1 MLLFNAVR
9 EVDKLLFRM
18 IPALL
23 ILLLMAEGHEVFASD
38 DDSSLAT
45 PSGVEAP
52 GNGHSSVFSDV
63 AGFFRRLGTPE
74 RAAGALSLSSSYD
87 PNFNLSNVLASASV
101 WYDHGILWD
110 QVRSGSKAFKLEAV
124 AGSMVRPNIRGVA
137 SLNMMSIYYPAI
149 VESGRFRPYME
160 AGIGAIYTDYRVDH
174 QAYRFNFNPQ
184 LGIGTEVKQESGS
197 TLFVAMRLHH
207 ISNGSINHNNQG
219 VNSLLFQIG
228 RFF

>member
-1 MLLFNAVR
+1 
-9 EVDKLLFRM
+9 M
-18 IPALL
+18 IPALFF
-23 ILLLMAEGHEVFASD
+23 LLTLAGHDVFAAD
-38 DDSSLAT
+38 DDSKSVSPQVVA
-45 PSGVEAP
+45 
-52 GNGHSSVFSDV
+52 SSDTVQSPVFPDV
-63 AGFFRRLGTPE
+63 AGFFKRLGTPE
-74 RAAGALSLSSSYD
+74 RTAGALSLSSSYD
-87 PNFNLSNVLASASV
+87 PNFNLSSVLASASV

-124 AGSMVRPNIRGVA
+124 AGSMVRPDLRGVA
-137 SLNMMSIYYPAI
+137 SINMMSMYYPAFA
-149 VESGRFRPYME
+149 ESGRFRPYLE
-160 AGIGAIYTDYRVDH
+160 AGIGAIFTDYRVDH

-219 VNSLLFQIG
+219 INSLLFQVG

>member
-1 MLLFNAVR
+1 
-9 EVDKLLFRM
+9 M
-18 IPALL
+18 IPALFF
-23 ILLLMAEGHEVFASD
+23 LLMVAGHDVFASD
-38 DDSSLAT
+38 DDNKSVTPPAVVSSAT
-45 PSGVEAP
+45 VQ
-52 GNGHSSVFSDV
+52 SSVFPDV
-63 AGFFRRLGTPE
+63 AGFFKRLGAPE
-74 RAAGALSLSSSYD
+74 RVSGALSLSSSYD
-87 PNFNLSNVLASASV
+87 PNFNLSSVLASASV

-124 AGSMVRPNIRGVA
+124 AGSMVRPDVRGVA
-137 SLNMMSIYYPAI
+137 SVNMMSLYYPAFA
-149 VESGRFRPYME
+149 ETGRFRPYLE
-160 AGIGAIYTDYRVDH
+160 AGIGAIFTDYQVDH